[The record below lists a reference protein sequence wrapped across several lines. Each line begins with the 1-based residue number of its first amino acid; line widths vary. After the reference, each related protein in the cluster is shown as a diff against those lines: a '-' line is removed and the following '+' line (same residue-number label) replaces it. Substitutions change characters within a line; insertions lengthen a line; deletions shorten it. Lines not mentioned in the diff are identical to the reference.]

1 MEVANLQNQIAIDN
15 ANNKFLANLYENVI
29 TMRTRRGP
37 PGIEGPMVI
46 PSTTEPE
53 TRNPRTEIRNPIPKI
68 VGLRAS
74 RVLW

>member
-46 PSTTEPE
+46 PSTPDPK
-53 TRNPRTEIRNPIPKI
+53 TRNSKPERAPGHPGSYGNP
-68 VGLRAS
+68 LNT
-74 RVLW
+74 